1 MTDLLLSYLPSVII
15 YLLFTLIHSLL
26 ASQRLKGSL
35 FDSFPKLK
43 VFYRALYNIVS
54 VLFVIAWLWFLPEN
68 SVLYRAPGL
77 LFYLLIGI
85 QIAAVAGLLKSFLD
99 AGGGSFLGLKQIR
112 NYLRNGEL
120 PSYLDEPKRGK
131 LVTEGCYQY
140 MRHPTYTFSVLIFLA
155 MPVMT
160 ANNLFILICLIIYFW
175 VGSIH
180 EERSLLKR
188 FGSRYKRYRESVPK
202 FIPGPVHIYRT
213 LNQYDL

>member
-1 MTDLLLSYLPSVII
+1 MTDLLLSYSPSLII
-15 YLLFTLIHSLL
+15 YLIFALTHSLL
-26 ASQRLKGSL
+26 ASQRLKATL
-35 FDSFPKLK
+35 FESFPKLK
-43 VFYRALYNIVS
+43 VFYRASYNMIS
-54 VLFVIAWLWFLPEN
+54 LLFVIAWLWYLPQD

-85 QIAAVAGLLKSFLD
+85 QIAAVLGLLKSFLD
-99 AGGGSFLGLKQIR
+99 SGGGSFLGLKQIR
-112 NYLRNGEL
+112 NYLQNGEF

-131 LVTEGCYQY
+131 LVTKGCYKY
-140 MRHPTYTFSVLIFLA
+140 MRHPTYTFSILIFLA

-160 ANNLFILICLIIYFW
+160 ANNLFILICLISYFW

-180 EERSLLKR
+180 EERSLLER
-188 FGSRYKRYRESVPK
+188 FGSRYKRYRKSVPK

>member
-1 MTDLLLSYLPSVII
+1 MADLLLSYLPSVII
-15 YLLFTLIHSLL
+15 YLLFALIHSLL
-26 ASQRLKGSL
+26 ASQRLKGTL
-35 FDSFPKLK
+35 FESFPILK

-54 VLFVIAWLWFLPEN
+54 LLFVITWLWFLPEDR
-68 SVLYRAPGL
+68 VLYRAPGL

-99 AGGGSFLGLKQIR
+99 SGGGSFLGLKQIS
-112 NYLRNGEL
+112 NYIQNGEL

-131 LVTEGCYQY
+131 LVTKGCYQY

-188 FGSRYKRYRESVPK
+188 FGSRYKRYRKSVPK